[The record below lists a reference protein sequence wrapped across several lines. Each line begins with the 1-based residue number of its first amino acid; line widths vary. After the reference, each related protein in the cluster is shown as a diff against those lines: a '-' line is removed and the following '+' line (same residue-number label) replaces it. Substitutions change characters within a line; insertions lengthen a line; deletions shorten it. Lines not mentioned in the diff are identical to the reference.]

1 MTKYKSDYNPIKDYW
16 IAIENGEVVSAK
28 VKKVYAFIFPAILI
42 FFAPK

>member
-28 VKKVYAFIFPAILI
+28 VKKVYAKLVKDLPSVS
-42 FFAPK
+42 